1 MMRWIYRVAVLAGA
15 ALGAVSTAAI
25 AQLGPTTKY
34 TTFKATAGKA
44 LEVAN
49 YAAAG
54 PNCTPAPAPGPA
66 IHVVESPKSGTLTVR
81 VAELVYNVSS
91 CPPIKMPA
99 QVLSYE
105 ANDSGTDRDHF
116 VYDVTNAKGE
126 VTIYDVTIEIT
137 TAPAKAP
144 NVPSREQK
152 F

>member
-1 MMRWIYRVAVLAGA
+1 MIRSIYTVAVLAGA

-44 LEVAN
+44 LDVAN

-54 PNCTPAPAPGPA
+54 PNCTPAPGPA

-81 VAELVYNVSS
+81 VAELVYNSVGG

-116 VYDVTNAKGE
+116 VYDVTNAKGV

>member
-1 MMRWIYRVAVLAGA
+1 MLASAGMALAAV
-15 ALGAVSTAAI
+15 TAT

-34 TTFKATAGKA
+34 TSFKATAGKA

-54 PNCTPAPAPGPA
+54 PNCTPAPGPA
-66 IHVVESPKSGTLTVR
+66 IHVVEPPKSGTLTVR
-81 VAELVYNVSS
+81 VAELIYNVGN

-105 ANDSGTDRDHF
+105 TNNAGADKDHF
-116 VYDVTNAKGE
+116 VYDMTNAKGE
-126 VTIYDVTIEIT
+126 VTIYDVTIDIAA
-137 TAPAKAP
+137 APSKAA
-144 NVPSREQK
+144 VPPTREQK